1 MNTVI
6 TSFTQDG
13 YEKYGKEF
21 LRTMEKHFIKP
32 VVYFEGDEFPEGNA
46 HWKSIFEIGAL
57 NQWMKA
63 ISVFPLMR
71 GEFPNGEYN
80 IQYDAGMVR
89 KPYMQA
95 HACLEYGGKV
105 FWMDA
110 DAIVHSDVPE
120 GFLDDCLPDDKF
132 CCYLDR
138 DRLYDKKTG
147 LQLYTESGFL
157 GFNTDHKL
165 FKSFFLA
172 YMEVFESG
180 IIFTQPRWHDCQGFD
195 MVRRSNAKRKDQFV
209 DLAADFE
216 PNMHPYVN
224 SVLGKYF
231 DHRKGPRKDSRS
243 TEEDLVVERTEDYW
257 KGETT

>member
-21 LRTMEKHFIKP
+21 LETMEKHFIKP

-46 HWKSIFEIGAL
+46 EWKSIYEIGAL
-57 NQWMKA
+57 NQWMRA
-63 ISVFPLMR
+63 IAPFPLMR
-71 GEFPNGEYN
+71 GDVGDGKYN
-80 IQYDAGMVR
+80 IQFDAGMVR

-110 DAIVHSDVPE
+110 DAIVHADVPDT
-120 GFLDDCLPDDKF
+120 FLDECLPDDKF
-132 CCYLDR
+132 CCFLGR
-138 DRLYDKKTG
+138 DRLADKHG
-147 LQLYTESGFL
+147 QMYTESGFI
-157 GFNTDHKL
+157 GFNTDHEL
-165 FKSFFLA
+165 FEPFFAA
-172 YMEVFESG
+172 YMDIFEHG
-180 IIFTQPRWHDCQGFD
+180 YIFTQSRWHDCQGFD
-195 MVRRSNAKRKDQFV
+195 MVRRSNPKQLENFV

-231 DHRKGPRKDSRS
+231 DHRKGPRKKSRS
-243 TEEDLVVERTEDYW
+243 TKKDLVVERDEAYW
-257 KGETT
+257 DAV